1 MKIPSKAS
9 ALLFMS
15 MVISQSLYAQARIEP
30 VPPSELTAEQKKA
43 AEDFFQNRKAQLTGP
58 FLVLLHS
65 PEMLTAA
72 SNMGLYLRYR
82 SALGNQL
89 SELIILITARYYT
102 QDYEWLV
109 HAPIAAKEQIN
120 PDIIDAVKDGRRPE
134 KMSEDETM
142 VYNFATELLQNKRVS
157 DTTYLAVEKR
167 WGKKGAIDLTGIV
180 GYYSLLALEMNMANH
195 QISDPDKKL
204 PRFPSDK

>member
-1 MKIPSKAS
+1 MKVFFKRSLIAGLMLVVNVY
-9 ALLFMS
+9 AL
-15 MVISQSLYAQARIEP
+15 AQARIEP
-30 VPPSELTAEQKKA
+30 VQPSELTPEQKKA
-43 AEDFFQNRKAQLTGP
+43 AEDFFQSRKAPLTGP

-65 PEMLTAA
+65 PEMLTNA

-89 SELIILITARYYT
+89 SEMIILLTARHYT
-102 QDYEWLV
+102 QDYEWFV
-109 HAPIAAKEQIN
+109 HAPIAQKEKIS
-120 PDIIDAVKDGRRPE
+120 DEIIEAIKDGRRPL
-134 KMSEDETM
+134 KMNEDETM

-157 DTTYLAVEKR
+157 DPTYLAVEKR

-180 GYYSLLALEMNMANH
+180 GYYSLLALELNMANH
-195 QISDPDKKL
+195 QISDANKKL

>member
-1 MKIPSKAS
+1 MKYFIKKSLVVAS
-9 ALLFMS
+9 LVML
-15 MVISQSLYAQARIEP
+15 SLSCLAQPRIEP
-30 VPPSELTAEQKKA
+30 VQPSELTPEQKKA
-43 AEDFFQNRKAQLTGP
+43 AEDFFQSRKAPLTGP

-65 PEMLTAA
+65 PEMLTNA

-89 SELIILITARYYT
+89 SEMIILLTARHFT
-102 QDYEWLV
+102 QDYEWFV
-109 HAPIAAKEQIN
+109 HAPIALREKISEEIVEAIR
-120 PDIIDAVKDGRRPE
+120 DGRRPV
-134 KMSEDETM
+134 KMNEDEIM

-157 DTTYLAVEKR
+157 DLSYQAVEKR

-180 GYYSLLALEMNMANH
+180 GYYSLLAMQLNMANH
-195 QISDPDKKL
+195 QISDPSKKL